1 MKQLCGRP
9 GLKGRSPDRED
20 TAKRVAL
27 VTGGA
32 RRLGAGICRHLAK
45 QGYRVVVN
53 YRRSIVPAKALVRAI
68 EHKGGEAISIRGDV
82 TRLADVNRMVGR
94 LRSVYGRLDVLVNNV
109 GEYLEKPLS
118 DVSSEEWDGIV
129 RSNLSSVF
137 ICCKAALPLLRSSG
151 RGRIIVIGYAPA
163 GRLAASARCSVYH
176 IAKTGALILAKSL
189 AVEEAVNRV
198 TVNMVSP
205 GTIFNSVKKPSKD
218 PRAYIPAGRFCR
230 YSDIFGILDYLL
242 SERASYV
249 TGGHFVVSGGYAV

>member
-94 LRSVYGRLDVLVNNV
+94 LPLVN
-109 GEYLEKPLS
+109 
-118 DVSSEEWDGIV
+118 
-129 RSNLSSVF
+129 
-137 ICCKAALPLLRSSG
+137 ALPASRYSGERKDRYSG
-151 RGRIIVIGYAPA
+151 RAADWLHPA
-163 GRLAASARCSVYH
+163 
-176 IAKTGALILAKSL
+176 
-189 AVEEAVNRV
+189 
-198 TVNMVSP
+198 
-205 GTIFNSVKKPSKD
+205 
-218 PRAYIPAGRFCR
+218 
-230 YSDIFGILDYLL
+230 
-242 SERASYV
+242 
-249 TGGHFVVSGGYAV
+249 